1 MSEKKGKEMKTRT
14 DSKGQIEMSINDTP
28 LYKACERLVLAKAR
42 VMGAK
47 DEMEKAENEWC
58 DQMKEIKKAKVNH
71 KGDIIQFVRGKT
83 TDDHA
88 RFCKA

>member
-1 MSEKKGKEMKTRT
+1 MKTKT
-14 DSKGQIEMSINDTP
+14 DSKGQIEMTIVESPIY
-28 LYKACERLVLAKAR
+28 LASERLVLAKSK

-47 DEMEKAENEWC
+47 DEMEKAETAWC
-58 DQMKEIKKAKVNH
+58 DCMKEINKAKINH
-71 KGDIIQFVRGKT
+71 KGDIIQFVHGKT

>member
-1 MSEKKGKEMKTRT
+1 MPGKKQIKTKESS
-14 DSKGQIEMSINDTP
+14 DGQIEMTIDESP
-28 LYKACERLVLAKAR
+28 LYLSSERLVKAKAR

-47 DEMEKAENEWC
+47 KEMEDAENEWC
-58 DQMKEIKKAKVNH
+58 DEMKKVKKGKINH
-71 KGDIIQFVRGKT
+71 KGDVIQFIRGKT